1 MQRLIGKACAAL
13 LMAAAAV
20 APSQVFAQSCSTST
34 AYYGVLMQ
42 AADLDGNGNDGLEA
56 VCNGYSEIAVVASNG
71 TATRYPKSNVY
82 WTQSIIDDVDGTPG
96 AEVVLGQAPHL
107 TVIRHY
113 SRTKVSQYIGPNFT
127 IAVGAVSDMDG
138 QSGKEIP
145 LESGSN
151 LVIYGRN
158 TILRTAWI
166 TSNNNWKV
174 CSDIANCASDM
185 NGTTGAELLIAL
197 PSEVKIYSMA
207 TGGLD
212 SYWIGSQYA
221 TLTNGVRDFDGVA
234 GHEIAMAQGG
244 NGNLLILRPRAGYLQ
259 TISGA
264 GIFGNS
270 WTLNGFANLDGV
282 AGDEIRVRSNTNDRI
297 YRVYPRTGSV
307 SAE

>member
-1 MQRLIGKACAAL
+1 MQRLIGKACSVL
-13 LMAAAAV
+13 LMAASAV
-20 APSQVFAQSCSTST
+20 APAQVFAQSCTTST

-42 AADLDGNGNDGLEA
+42 TADLDGNGSLEA
-56 VCNGYSEIAVVASNG
+56 VCNGYSEIAVVAGNG
-71 TATRYPKSNVY
+71 TATRYPISNVY
-82 WTQSIIDDVDGTPG
+82 WTQSVIDDIDGTPG

-113 SRTKVSQYIGPNFT
+113 SRSKVSQYIGPNFT
-127 IAVGAVSDMDG
+127 IAVGAVSDLDG
-138 QSGKEIP
+138 QAGKEIP

-158 TILRTAWI
+158 TILRTVWI

-174 CSDIANCASDM
+174 CTDIANCASDM
-185 NGTTGAELLIAL
+185 NGTAGAELLIAL
-197 PSEVKIYSMA
+197 PSEVKIYSMMSGA
-207 TGGLD
+207 LN

-221 TLTNGVRDFDGVA
+221 TLTDGVRDFDGVA
-234 GHEIAMAQGG
+234 GNDIAMAQGG

-264 GIFGNS
+264 GTFGSS
-270 WTLNGFANLDGV
+270 WTLVGYANLDGV
-282 AGDEIRVRSNTNDRI
+282 AGDEIRIRSNTNNRI
-297 YRVYPRTGSV
+297 YRVYPRSGTV

>member
-1 MQRLIGKACAAL
+1 MQGLIGKVCSAL
-13 LMAAAAV
+13 IMAAAAV

-42 AADLDGNGNDGLEA
+42 VADLDGNGSLEA

-71 TATRYPKSNVY
+71 TATRYPISNVY
-82 WTQSIIDDVDGTPG
+82 WTQSVIDDVDGTPG

-113 SRTKVSQYIGPNFT
+113 SRTKVSQYIGPSFT

-138 QSGKEIP
+138 VAGKEIP

-158 TILRTAWI
+158 AILRTVWI

-174 CSDIANCASDM
+174 CTEIANCASDM
-185 NGTTGAELLIAL
+185 NGTTGAELLLAL
-197 PSEVKIYSMA
+197 PNEVKIYSMA
-207 TGGLD
+207 SGGLS
-212 SYWIGSQYA
+212 SYWIGNQYA
-221 TLTNGVRDFDGVA
+221 TLSNGVRDFDGVV
-234 GHEIAMAQGG
+234 GNDIAIARADGM
-244 NGNLLILRPRAGYLQ
+244 LHVLRPRSGYLQ
-259 TISGA
+259 SISGA
-264 GIFGNS
+264 GTFGSS
-270 WTLNGFANLDGV
+270 WTLVGYANLDGV
-282 AGDEIRVRSNTNDRI
+282 AGDEIRIRSNTNSRI

-307 SAE
+307 VAE